1 MTSFQ
6 AIMLMLLSLNLS
18 FTTDEERSSV
28 LKFVVNLLGDV
39 CQDRDG
45 CVDNVLDDL
54 IFLISG
60 DPYDPLDRDTGSS
73 RMTVLLEVIDE
84 KCELDK
90 ECLENLFAEMRNRI
104 ISQIDEFTA
113 EISDS
118 SIIQMSKNNNTGIKN
133 KLKEAWAAN
142 NDEKFFQNEL
152 LDGLN
157 DDGLLGLKYD
167 EPDGDVENNDQVDEN
182 SEETPFERFELNDN
196 LDETILNTLIKDECQ
211 QNREDCAKFV
221 AKQKKLGLNHI
232 GKISL
237 DEDGD
242 PVAEVPKSVIF
253 EAELNIPDGS
263 DGPE

>member
-1 MTSFQ
+1 MKEFIARVQWLPTSD
-6 AIMLMLLSLNLS
+6 AP
-18 FTTDEERSSV
+18 
-28 LKFVVNLLGDV
+28 G
-39 CQDRDG
+39 
-45 CVDNVLDDL
+45 
-54 IFLISG
+54 
-60 DPYDPLDRDTGSS
+60 
-73 RMTVLLEVIDE
+73 LE
-84 KCELDK
+84 
-90 ECLENLFAEMRNRI
+90 
-104 ISQIDEFTA
+104 
-113 EISDS
+113 
-118 SIIQMSKNNNTGIKN
+118 
-133 KLKEAWAAN
+133 EAWAAN